1 MWLDKAHSERF
12 LWFSIV
18 VVRNLKLD
26 LSLGQL
32 NVEQGKQHILLLLLL
47 LLLLLKVAETYL
59 TVRHYYTVFF
69 FTCHR

>member
-47 LLLLLKVAETYL
+47 LLLLLKVARNISYGTSLLYC
-59 TVRHYYTVFF
+59 YIF
-69 FTCHR
+69 CMS